1 MCDSFYVTLFSN
13 VSSDIYQSN
22 KLSAFTNQLAQLI
35 ELQPSEKWE
44 VGICEFTCSPPA
56 VGTYKPNVVVGKDHG
71 LIYCDLISPQ
81 FVGDKSVRCLRTF
94 IYPSLYCQFT
104 FENIYY
110 VPVEKRSFR
119 EIRIEILNLQ
129 GVRVPFK
136 DSNSPPKVV
145 LHFRRVP
152 TTI

>member
-13 VSSDIYQSN
+13 VSSAIYESN

-35 ELQPSEKWE
+35 ELQPSDKWE
-44 VGICEFTCSPPA
+44 VGLCEFTCSPPA
-56 VGTYKPNVVVGKDHG
+56 VGSIKPHVVVGTEHG

-94 IYPSLYCQFT
+94 IYPSQQCQFA

-110 VPVEKRSFR
+110 VPLEKRSFR
-119 EIRIEILNLQ
+119 EIRIEILTLE

-136 DSNSPPKVV
+136 DNKSPTKVV